1 MAKLKGPHDRVCSLV
16 AAVTLVAIGS
26 AARPVDQPPTP
37 PQAQT
42 RTGGPPVVDRQ
53 TAPPVRVWEGTM
65 TLPTYEEDPPDVNAP
80 FDLFTTSRFNYPYTI
95 RDRLT
100 TRRVLRRWRTLNLE
114 NEYLR
119 CSVLPD
125 LGGHLYTCIDKVNG
139 RDLFYA
145 NTAIKL
151 ANVAYRGAW
160 AALGIEFN
168 FPVSHNWMTVSPV
181 DYRIV
186 ANPDRSASI
195 WVGNIDRVYGGQWR
209 VALTLKPREAVLE
222 QRTYL
227 YNASPRRHRFYW
239 WTNAAVRVT
248 DESRILYPMR
258 HTASHG
264 FTQVGTWPVDA
275 KGTDLSIVGNHKYGP
290 VSLFSHGSR
299 EGFMAVYHPPTRS
312 GVVHYSPPDELPAK
326 KFWSWG
332 SDADGLDW
340 RKALSDDSSA
350 YVEVQAGLFRNQ
362 ETYAF
367 LEPQETISFSEYWFP
382 IRDLGGLARATRDA
396 ALNLTRAADGPD
408 RVTLE
413 AAFSVTRPMT
423 RGRLRVLDGNRTLID
438 EALSADPSMVV
449 RRKFPH
455 LAADARYTF
464 ELQDAA
470 GTLVRH
476 TEEKYDFTPSKDIRL
491 GPQPMAQMPPS
502 AQASEAQV
510 AEVGTDAELDG
521 RLLEAYRQYTRGLE
535 RFPESFE
542 LHKAI
547 GRLALQ
553 LKRSDEAVQ
562 HLNAA
567 AARVS
572 NDAEIEYY
580 TGLALQLLDDDAG
593 ARAHFEHAAHRA
605 AFRAAAGLE
614 LARLDARA
622 GRLREASALL
632 DSVVRESPASV
643 RAGLARIAVLRHLG
657 RLAEARLELHRWQAI
672 DPTSNGL
679 RYEAVLLGRAD
690 ADLWP
695 HLAADPE
702 RLIEITVDYLALG
715 FFGDA
720 ADLLAHRLPSG
731 PAIISEP
738 GMPAADANP
747 LVSYYRAYCRL
758 RAGLA
763 ADTDFQAAARKPPTY
778 IFPNRSETYRVLRA
792 ALQRDPTDAT
802 AGFLLG
808 SLYLSG
814 GQVEPALEAWT
825 AARRQNP
832 RIPGLHRNLGL
843 TYLIALERPEQALE
857 VFREGLD
864 VDPQNIGLYIGIDQA
879 LSLTNGSAAE
889 RAAALGRYPDQ
900 DNMPA
905 TVSFKLALALAEAG
919 GFDEADRIFVNRFFA
934 SEELGTNVRDVYV
947 EVRLLRARA
956 AARHQQC
963 ADALAVV
970 DHLTEAVE
978 GIAFTR
984 DGLGTFL
991 QSARRQQQLG
1001 EVEAACERPDRA
1013 RARWRALGEPK
1024 TTFPALDLTFAYRAT
1039 REACETGDNVCRA
1052 DVDQAWRPRLE
1063 QSLAAATR
1071 QVEAAGTSASG
1082 TLRCAQGLLLAALGR
1097 ADDAKSSFDAALL
1110 APDRAL
1116 SHHLAREGLGQ

>member
-1 MAKLKGPHDRVCSLV
+1 MDLIKYLGCV
-16 AAVTLVAIGS
+16 AALTLVAVG
-26 AARPVDQPPTP
+26 APARPVDQSKAAPRVQAKTAGPPTVEGHV
-37 PQAQT
+37 A
-42 RTGGPPVVDRQ
+42 
-53 TAPPVRVWEGTM
+53 AAVRVWEGTV

-100 TRRVLRRWRTLNLE
+100 SRRVLRRWRTLNLE

-125 LGGHLYTCIDKVNG
+125 LGGHLYTCTDKVNG
-139 RDLFYA
+139 QDLFYA

-186 ANPDRSASI
+186 ANADRSASI

-264 FTQVGTWPVDA
+264 FTEVDTWPVDK
-275 KGTDLSIVGNHKYGP
+275 KGIDLSIVGNHKYGP

-299 EGFMAVYHPPTRS
+299 EAFMAVYHPPTRS
-312 GVVHYSPPDELPAK
+312 GVVHYSSPDALPAK
-326 KFWSWG
+326 KFWSWS
-332 SDADGLDW
+332 SDPDGLAW
-340 RKALSDDSSA
+340 RQALSDDSSA

-367 LEPQETISFSEYWFP
+367 LESQETISFSEYWLP
-382 IRDLGGLARATRDA
+382 LRDVGGLVRATRDA
-396 ALNLTRAADGPD
+396 ALNLTRTPDGPD

-413 AAFSVTRPMT
+413 AAFSVTRPMA
-423 RGRLRVLDGNRTLID
+423 RGRLRVLDGNRTLAD
-438 EALSADPSMVV
+438 EAISADPSMVV
-449 RRKFPH
+449 RRQFPRLPAGAH
-455 LAADARYTF
+455 YTF
-464 ELQDAA
+464 ELQDAS

-476 TEEKYDFTPSKDIRL
+476 TEETYDFTPSTDIRL
-491 GPQPMAQMPPS
+491 GPQPSSQLPPP
-502 AQASEAQV
+502 AQASEAEV
-510 AEVGTDAELDG
+510 AEIGARAELDG
-521 RLLEAYRQYTRGLE
+521 RLLEAYHHYTSGLA

-553 LKRSDEAVQ
+553 LKRPDEALQ
-562 HLNAA
+562 HLSAA

-572 NDAEIEYY
+572 NDAEVEYY
-580 TGLALQLLDDDAG
+580 TGLALQQLDDDRG

-605 AFRAAAGLE
+605 AFRAAARLE

-622 GRLREASALL
+622 GSLREASALL
-632 DSVVRESPASV
+632 DAVVRESPESV
-643 RAGLARIAVLRHLG
+643 RAGLAHVAVLRHLG

-690 ADLWP
+690 SDLWP

-702 RLIEITVDYLALG
+702 RLIEMTVDYLALG
-715 FFGDA
+715 FFVDA
-720 ADLLAHRLPSG
+720 ADLLARPLPSG
-731 PAIISEP
+731 PAIITEP

-747 LVSYYRAYCRL
+747 LVAYYRAYSRL

-763 ADTDFQAAARKPPTY
+763 ADADFQAAARKPTTY
-778 IFPNRSETYRVLRA
+778 IFPNRATTLSVLQA

-802 AGFLLG
+802 ASFLLG

-814 GQVEPALEAWT
+814 GRVEPALEAWA

-843 TYLIALERPEQALE
+843 TYLIALERPDQALE

-864 VDPQNIGLYIGIDQA
+864 VDPQNIGLYVGIDQA
-879 LSLTNGSAAE
+879 LSLTGGAATE
-889 RAAALGRYPDQ
+889 RAAALARYPDTA
-900 DNMPA
+900 NMPA

-919 GFDEADRIFVNRFFA
+919 RFDEADRIFVNRFFA

-947 EVRLLRARA
+947 EVRLLRARD

-963 ADALAVV
+963 RDALAVV
-970 DHLTEAVE
+970 DHIAEAVE
-978 GIAFTR
+978 SIPFTR
-984 DGLGTFL
+984 DGLDAFL
-991 QSARRQQQLG
+991 QSARRQQQIG
-1001 EVEAACERPDRA
+1001 EVEAACGRPDRA
-1013 RARWRALGEPK
+1013 RERWRALGGSR
-1024 TTFPALDLTFAYRAT
+1024 TTLPVLDLTFAYRAA
-1039 REACETGDNVCRA
+1039 RDACETADNACRA
-1052 DVDQAWRPRLE
+1052 AVDQTWRPRLE
-1063 QSLAAATR
+1063 QSVAAATR
-1071 QVEAAGTSASG
+1071 QIEVAGTNASG
-1082 TLRCAQGLLLAALGR
+1082 TIRCAQGFLLAALGR
-1097 ADDAKSSFDAALL
+1097 SDDAKSSFRAALM
-1110 APDRAL
+1110 APDRML
-1116 SHHLAREGLGQ
+1116 SHHLAREGEAAR